1 MNLEELNFYDN
12 PNNINN
18 NKEQIIL
25 NMYYNNETGKL
36 ILSDNYNNHYICD
49 LFGRVKTKFL
59 PNVTGQASYTQR
71 QNFYSKNKKIQ
82 KIEMFNRPN
91 TSKPLFLNK
100 KGPIDYLPTTKKF
113 EGYSKF
119 PRPLSPPFTN
129 VPDYEMKDQIK
140 TELVQNLEK
149 YFSDKNI
156 KSIIINNLNTGLSY
170 LTSDLNEFDCM
181 KVDIA
186 KILEL
191 IKITLDSLREK
202 YIFKMKDYYK
212 LPMVKALTQ
221 FSKFLSANKDTTI
234 VNNRKLKKPN
244 SLIKKRY
251 DCIQSAISRH
261 GLKKKNKTE
270 NIMTLNNDILYDN
283 LKKKINF
290 KNLAFDQNKKNLKYN
305 NIINKNNFLKNLF
318 KNYNKENDLILGK
331 RIHMDFGSFSYEEE
345 EKRKQNKKV
354 ALTIENSL
362 SNTKKMENTLIN
374 AKKQYTEATKETEE
388 SNYVDK
394 RETRSKTIDV
404 KINENN
410 LSFISNMSEN
420 EKKYEKENTK
430 PLKGLKYM
438 QNKFIKESNLLKGFK
453 IEERKGFMYLFKNL
467 KPKYKNNGELY
478 EQDMNLLRR
487 ANPIAFKIQEKKDK
501 FDMQQLLKKV
511 NTQRINAD
519 NVMKGK
525 KLKIQK
531 SIKNEE

>member
-1 MNLEELNFYDN
+1 MTSEDINLNDN
-12 PNNINN
+12 PNNN
-18 NKEQIIL
+18 NKKEKIIL
-25 NMYYNNETGKL
+25 NISYNNETGKL
-36 ILSDNYNNHYICD
+36 ILCDNYNNQYICD
-49 LFGRVKTKFL
+49 LFGRIKTKFL

-71 QNFYSKNKKIQ
+71 QNFYSQNKKNKKREI
-82 KIEMFNRPN
+82 FNRPN
-91 TSKPLFLNK
+91 TSKPLFLSK
-100 KGPIDYLPTTKKF
+100 KGPVDYLPTTKKF

-129 VPDYEMKDQIK
+129 IPDYEMKEQIK
-140 TELVQNLEK
+140 KDLIQNLEK
-149 YFSDKNI
+149 YFSDKNN
-156 KSIIINNLNTGLSY
+156 KNIILNNLNTGLSY

-251 DCIQSAISRH
+251 ECIQSAISRH

-270 NIMTLNNDILYDN
+270 NKMTLNNDFIYEN

-290 KNLAFDQNKKNLKYN
+290 RNLVVGTNNKKLNYN
-305 NIINKNNFLKNLF
+305 NINKNNFLKNLF
-318 KNYNKENDLILGK
+318 KNKNNDLILGR
-331 RIHMDFGSFSYEEE
+331 RINMDFGSFSYEEE
-345 EKRKQNKKV
+345 EKRRQNKNM
-354 ALTIENSL
+354 ALTIENNL
-362 SNTKKMENTLIN
+362 TNIN
-374 AKKQYTEATKETEE
+374 KQQTEATKETEE
-388 SNYVDK
+388 SNYMDK
-394 RETRSKTIDV
+394 KERRNKTIDI
-404 KINENN
+404 KKNDNN

-420 EKKYEKENTK
+420 EKKYEKENTN
-430 PLKGLKYM
+430 PLKGLKCI
-438 QNKFIKESNLLKGFK
+438 QNKFIRETNLLKGFQ
-453 IEERKGFMYLFKNL
+453 IEERKGFIYLLKNI

-478 EQDMNLLRR
+478 EEDMNLLRR
-487 ANPIAFKIQEKKDK
+487 TNPIAFKIQEKKEK

-511 NTQRINAD
+511 NTLRINAD

-525 KLKIQK
+525 KLKIHK
-531 SIKNEE
+531 SIENDE